1 MDMKFIEARE
11 YVIKAREALRRGD
24 KQSARQLGE
33 QAALLAPHME
43 DVWLVL
49 AASDANPQDALAYA
63 QKALEINPHST
74 RARQAVEWASGRLN
88 QVKVQNARVAT
99 EVNSQNAVVVPDPP
113 KRVYREVIVSPQLIS
128 TKRVW
133 PYAVGAVVLACAILG
148 VAAYSAVTHPALAS
162 IVKNVRVPISQQED
176 LWAPVDIAK
185 PTITPIGA
193 SAFAVQA
200 ADTPASTSA
209 ATLPPLSASPI
220 PTRRSTLL
228 PTDLPT
234 SASTEEPRATQTP
247 AATETPGSMAM
258 EIIVDTP
265 IGQNVEPV
273 VAQDIYPAKGN
284 GARWIDV
291 NLSEQRVYAYEGDVI
306 VNSFIVS
313 TGTARTPTVTG
324 KFKIW
329 IKLKSTTMSGPGYH
343 LTNVPYAMYFYKGYG
358 LHGTYWHNNF
368 GTPMSH
374 GCVNLTTADAGWLYN
389 WAFEGTEVNVHY

>member
-1 MDMKFIEARE
+1 M
-11 YVIKAREALRRGD
+11 
-24 KQSARQLGE
+24 SAR
-33 QAALLAPHME
+33 PF
-43 DVWLVL
+43 
-49 AASDANPQDALAYA
+49 P
-63 QKALEINPHST
+63 
-74 RARQAVEWASGRLN
+74 N
-88 QVKVQNARVAT
+88 QEN
-99 EVNSQNAVVVPDPP
+99 
-113 KRVYREVIVSPQLIS
+113 
-128 TKRVW
+128 
-133 PYAVGAVVLACAILG
+133 
-148 VAAYSAVTHPALAS
+148 
-162 IVKNVRVPISQQED
+162 

-193 SAFAVQA
+193 SAFGVQA
-200 ADTPASTSA
+200 ADTPTSVPTA
-209 ATLPPLSASPI
+209 I

-228 PTDLPT
+228 PTDLPNST
-234 SASTEEPRATQTP
+234 ATEEPRATQTP

-265 IGQNVEPV
+265 TGQNVEPV
-273 VAQDIYPAKGN
+273 AVQDVYPAKGN

-291 NLSEQRVYAYEGDVI
+291 NLSEQRVYAYEGDMI

-389 WAFEGTEVNVHY
+389 WAFEGTVVNVHY